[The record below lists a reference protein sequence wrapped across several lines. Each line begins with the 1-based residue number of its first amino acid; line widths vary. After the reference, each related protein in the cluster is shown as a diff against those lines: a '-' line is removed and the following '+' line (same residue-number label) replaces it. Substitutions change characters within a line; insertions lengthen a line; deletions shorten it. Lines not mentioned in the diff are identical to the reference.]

1 MTIFNRK
8 SLIKLKKLSVLLL
21 KLRKKYQKIIEN
33 EKKKNYT
40 PPTPKQSKK
49 KPTFFEAIFLQV
61 INPKAYLVNGILFT
75 GFPLQGFN
83 LQQEILIKTLII
95 NFVWVP
101 VHFIWLWLGV
111 KLRQWGLSKGR
122 QSAVNKSMAFCLFIV
137 ILLAGLSEF

>member
-1 MTIFNRK
+1 M
-8 SLIKLKKLSVLLL
+8 
-21 KLRKKYQKIIEN
+21 
-33 EKKKNYT
+33 
-40 PPTPKQSKK
+40 
-49 KPTFFEAIFLQV
+49 
-61 INPKAYLVNGILFT
+61 VNGILFT

-122 QSAVNKSMAFCLFIV
+122 QSAVNKSKAFCLLIV
-137 ILLAGLSEF
+137 ILLAGLGEF